1 MLGEARQCKSLCFL
15 CYVLAAPSYRIAVQ
29 QSLLTEVGFRITW
42 IPLFHVIYSVPLTT
56 LNNILP
62 SRLSNLAP
70 RPRRYSSV
78 YFLLRPR
85 AFSTGYTGY
94 FTAFNP
100 IFAFAAA
107 MRSMPSLS
115 LMRIR

>member
-78 YFLLRPR
+78 YFLLLPR
-85 AFSTGYTGY
+85 ALSTGY
-94 FTAFNP
+94 FSAFKI

-107 MRSMPSLS
+107 RRSMPSLS
-115 LMRIR
+115 LIRIR